1 MIAFF
6 KRYSYECVRMMLNQ
20 FAISMFGFALAM
32 TAVKAKSDALLLWSS
47 IAAIVFYLILTYS
60 TAWRVGSGDRTGIRY
75 EKISFNPLTGFIISL
90 AANAANFLLGLL
102 IMIGSLFSVGP
113 LLGGA
118 KLVALLAEGM
128 YQGVLTAVT
137 LGETPLH
144 DLWWSYLLIPIPA
157 LVASLLGYVA
167 GAKEFRII
175 KSATPEYPASD
186 RPSRKELKEQKELNK
201 NSRK

>member
-47 IAAIVFYLILTYS
+47 NAAIVFYLILTYS
-60 TAWRVGSGDRTGIRY
+60 TAWRVGTGDRTGIRY

-186 RPSRKELKEQKELNK
+186 RPSRKELKEQKALDK

>member
-90 AANAANFLLGLL
+90 AANAANILLGLL
-102 IMIGSLFSVGP
+102 IMIGSLCGVGP

-128 YQGVLTAVT
+128 YQGVLTAIT
-137 LGETPLH
+137 LGEMPLH

-157 LVASLLGYVA
+157 LVTSLLGYIA

-175 KSATPEYPASD
+175 KAGASDLPESD
-186 RPSRKELKEQKELNK
+186 RPSRKELKEQKKLDK